1 MPMCGSTCWRVPT
14 ACGYAVADFATV
26 PGDGIDGYARDIV
39 VGLAT
44 GFAQAPRDYSH
55 VEAASLTTVGF
66 MVWGRW
72 STMADGRQVTGSWS
86 STLGECRFLSSSSPI
101 QCSRSPLLILPIF

>member
-14 ACGYAVADFATV
+14 ACCYAVADFATV
-26 PGDGIDGYARDIV
+26 PGDGIAGYAREVV

-55 VEAASLTTVGF
+55 VEAASLTTAGF
-66 MVWGRW
+66 MAWGRW
-72 STMADGRQVTGSWS
+72 STMADWRQGTRSWS
-86 STLGECRFLSSSSPI
+86 PAPGECRDGK
-101 QCSRSPLLILPIF
+101 RVV